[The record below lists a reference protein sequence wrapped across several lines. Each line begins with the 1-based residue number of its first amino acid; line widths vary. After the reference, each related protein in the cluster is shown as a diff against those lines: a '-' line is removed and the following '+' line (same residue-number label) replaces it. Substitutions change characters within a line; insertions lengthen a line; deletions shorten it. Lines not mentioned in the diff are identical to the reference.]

1 MNGIIIINKPKPFTS
16 FDVIAV
22 LRRLLNQRKI
32 GHMGTLDPMATGV
45 LPILLGDSAKFQIY
59 CTNHDKTY
67 IADLKFGITTDT
79 LDITGNV
86 LSETKSNVN
95 REELQKVLKTFVGE
109 IFQVPPMFSA
119 IKINGQKLCNLAR
132 KGVEIEREKRK
143 ITIYS
148 IKLIDFNEKNQTAK
162 IEVECSKGTYIR
174 MLCDDIGKKLSVG
187 AVLTDLKRT
196 KSNGFDISESISL
209 DDIKFIC
216 ERNGEKNFI
225 LTTDML
231 FKDMSSVNVSEL
243 QANRLYNGA
252 SLDVSRTR
260 FDRKVSDQEIL
271 KVYMNNIFVGLAK
284 VVEEKNELRALK
296 CEHNFE
302 F

>member
-1 MNGIIIINKPKPFTS
+1 MNGIIIINKPKSFTS

-174 MLCDDIGKKLSVG
+174 TLCDDIGKKLSVG

-225 LTTDML
+225 FPTDML

-252 SLDVSRTR
+252 SLDVSRVR

-296 CEHNFE
+296 CEHNFD

>member
-1 MNGIIIINKPKPFTS
+1 MNGIIVVDKPKSFTS

-22 LRRLLNQRKI
+22 LRKALNQRKI

-59 CTNHDKTY
+59 CTNHNKTY

-143 ITIYS
+143 IIIYS

-174 MLCDDIGKKLSVG
+174 TLCDDIGKKLSVG

-225 LTTDML
+225 FPTDML
-231 FKDMSSVNVSEL
+231 FKDMSSVNVSER

-252 SLDVSRTR
+252 SLDISRVR
-260 FDRKVSDQEIL
+260 FNKKFIDQEIL
-271 KVYMNNIFVGLAK
+271 KVYMNNIFVGIAK
-284 VVEEKNELRALK
+284 VIEEKNELRALK
-296 CEHNFE
+296 CEHNFD

>member
-1 MNGIIIINKPKPFTS
+1 MNGIIIINKPKSFTS

-59 CTNHDKTY
+59 SNNHDKTY
-67 IADLKFGITTDT
+67 VADLKFGITTDT
-79 LDITGNV
+79 LDITGNI
-86 LSETKSNVN
+86 LSETKSSVN
-95 REELQKVLKTFVGE
+95 REELQKVLKTFIGE

-119 IKINGQKLCNLAR
+119 IKIKGQKLCDLAR

-143 ITIYS
+143 ITIYD
-148 IKLIDFNEKNQTAK
+148 INLIDFNEENQTAK
-162 IEVECSKGTYIR
+162 IEVACSKGTYIR
-174 MLCDDIGKKLSVG
+174 TLCDDIGRKLSVG
-187 AVLTDLKRT
+187 AVLTELIRT
-196 KSNGFDISESISL
+196 KSNGFDITDSITLESINY
-209 DDIKFIC
+209 IC
-216 ERNGEKNFI
+216 KNNGEKNFI
-225 LTTDML
+225 LPTDML
-231 FKDMSSVNVSEL
+231 FKDMSSVNVSER

-252 SLDVSRTR
+252 SLDVSRVR

-284 VVEEKNELRALK
+284 VIEEKNELRALK
-296 CEHNFE
+296 CEHNFD

>member
-1 MNGIIIINKPKPFTS
+1 MNGIIIINKPKSFTS

-59 CTNHDKTY
+59 CTNHNKTY

-95 REELQKVLKTFVGE
+95 REELQKVLRTFVGE

-119 IKINGQKLCNLAR
+119 IKIKGQKLCDLAR
-132 KGVEIEREKRK
+132 KGVEIKREKRK

-148 IKLIDFNEKNQTAK
+148 IKLIDFNEENQTAK

-174 MLCDDIGKKLSVG
+174 TLCDDIGQKLSVG
-187 AVLTDLKRT
+187 AVLTELRRT

-225 LTTDML
+225 FPTDML
-231 FKDMSSVNVSEL
+231 FKDMSSVNVSER

-252 SLDVSRTR
+252 SLDVSRVR

>member
-1 MNGIIIINKPKPFTS
+1 MNGIIVVDKPKSFTS

-22 LRRLLNQRKI
+22 LRKALNQRKI

-59 CTNHDKTY
+59 SNNHDKTY
-67 IADLKFGITTDT
+67 VADLKFGITTDT
-79 LDITGNV
+79 LDITGNI
-86 LSETKSNVN
+86 LSETKSSVN
-95 REELQKVLKTFVGE
+95 REELKKVLKTFIGE

-119 IKINGQKLCNLAR
+119 IKIKGQKLCDLAR

-143 ITIYS
+143 ITIYD
-148 IKLIDFNEKNQTAK
+148 INLIDFNEENQTAK
-162 IEVECSKGTYIR
+162 IEVACSKGTYIR
-174 MLCDDIGKKLSVG
+174 TLCDDIGQKLSVG
-187 AVLTDLKRT
+187 AVLTELRRT
-196 KSNGFDISESISL
+196 KSNGFDITDSIML
-209 DDIKFIC
+209 DSIRSVC
-216 ERNGEKNFI
+216 ENNGEKNFI
-225 LTTDML
+225 LPTDML
-231 FKDMSSVNVSEL
+231 FKDMSSVNVSER

-252 SLDVSRTR
+252 SLDVSRVR

-284 VVEEKNELRALK
+284 VVEEKNEFRALK

>member
-1 MNGIIIINKPKPFTS
+1 MNGIIVVDKPKSFTS

-22 LRRLLNQRKI
+22 LRKALNQRKI

-59 CTNHDKTY
+59 SNNHDKTY
-67 IADLKFGITTDT
+67 VADLKFGITTDT
-79 LDITGNV
+79 LDITGNI
-86 LSETKSNVN
+86 LSETKSSVN
-95 REELQKVLKTFVGE
+95 REELQKVLKTFIGE

-174 MLCDDIGKKLSVG
+174 TLCDDIGKKLSVG

-225 LTTDML
+225 FPTDML
-231 FKDMSSVNVSEL
+231 FKDMSSVNVSER

-252 SLDVSRTR
+252 SLDISRVR
-260 FDRKVSDQEIL
+260 FNKKFIDQEIL
-271 KVYMNNIFVGLAK
+271 KVYMNNIFVGLVK
-284 VVEEKNELRALK
+284 VIEEKNELRALK
-296 CEHNFE
+296 CEHNFD

>member
-1 MNGIIIINKPKPFTS
+1 MNGIIVVDKPKSFTS

-22 LRRLLNQRKI
+22 LRKALNQRKI

-79 LDITGNV
+79 LDITGNI
-86 LSETKSNVN
+86 LSETKSSVN

-132 KGVEIEREKRK
+132 KGVEIKREKRK

-174 MLCDDIGKKLSVG
+174 TLCDDIGKKLSVG

-225 LTTDML
+225 FPTDML
-231 FKDMSSVNVSEL
+231 FKDMSSVNVSER

-252 SLDVSRTR
+252 SLDISRVR
-260 FDRKVSDQEIL
+260 FNKKFIDQEIL

>member
-1 MNGIIIINKPKPFTS
+1 MNGIIIINKPKSFTS

-59 CTNHDKTY
+59 CTNHNKTY

-119 IKINGQKLCNLAR
+119 IKIKGQKLCDLAR
-132 KGVEIEREKRK
+132 KGVEIKREKRK

-148 IKLIDFNEKNQTAK
+148 IKLIDFNEENQTAK

-174 MLCDDIGKKLSVG
+174 TLCDDIGQKLSVG
-187 AVLTDLKRT
+187 AVLTELRRT

-225 LTTDML
+225 FPTDML

-252 SLDVSRTR
+252 SLDVSRVR

-271 KVYMNNIFVGLAK
+271 KVYMNNIFVGLVK
-284 VVEEKNELRALK
+284 VIEEKNELRALK
-296 CEHNFE
+296 CEHNFD

>member
-1 MNGIIIINKPKPFTS
+1 MNGIIIINKPKSFTS

-22 LRRLLNQRKI
+22 LRKALNQRKI

-59 CTNHDKTY
+59 SNNHDKTY
-67 IADLKFGITTDT
+67 VADLKFGITTDT
-79 LDITGNV
+79 LDITGNI
-86 LSETKSNVN
+86 LSETKSSVN
-95 REELQKVLKTFVGE
+95 REELQKVLKTFIGE

-119 IKINGQKLCNLAR
+119 IKIKGQKLCDLAR

-143 ITIYS
+143 ITIYD
-148 IKLIDFNEKNQTAK
+148 INLIDFNEENQTAK
-162 IEVECSKGTYIR
+162 IEVACSKGTYIR
-174 MLCDDIGKKLSVG
+174 TLCDDIGQKLSVG
-187 AVLTDLKRT
+187 AVLTELRRT

-225 LTTDML
+225 FPTDML

-252 SLDVSRTR
+252 SLDISRVR
-260 FDRKVSDQEIL
+260 FNKKFIDQEIL